1 MEFLG
6 RDTSQVLLNVY
17 YNPGSPAGGW
27 NYGNRG
33 TPVLV
38 ELGFDAAADYHTYT
52 IEWEPHEIRWFADGQ
67 LLHVRPTWVPTPVP
81 ALPMQFFI
89 NVWPSRS
96 EELVGILEEAQ
107 LPVEARVQVVSI
119 ASWSPVANSAMVEVS
134 LTN

>member
-6 RDTSQVLLNVY
+6 QDTSQVLLNVY
-17 YNPGSPAGGW
+17 FNPGSQAGGW

-38 ELGFDAAADYHTYT
+38 KLGFDASAAFHTYA

-67 LLHVRPTWVPTPVP
+67 LLHARPMWAPTPVP

-89 NVWPSRS
+89 NLWPSRS
-96 EELVGILEEAQ
+96 EELAGPFDEAQ
-107 LPVEARVQVVSI
+107 LPVEAQVAEVAIAEWSI
-119 ASWSPVANSAMVEVS
+119 PVGN
-134 LTN
+134 